1 MEKKLTKKTK
11 KAITI
16 YVMVLLILFVI
27 VEILPKVTD
36 VFDTT
41 QVLEPG
47 NLVIS
52 YDTEGYLIKDESIS
66 IAAQNGK
73 VKYLEEEGVAVKKG
87 HPIVKVEE
95 DKKDSEKSPRFTEYT
110 DRLNG
115 FDGLSKKKGATI
127 SGVVSFSIDGYE
139 NYFTSKNMEK
149 IDKNEVEGL
158 SLKSVDLKRDS
169 VIKGEPVYKISGD
182 DNWYILCWVDKK
194 TAETYY
200 EGRDVTIKMP
210 DGDVD
215 AEVYKIK
222 KEGNNYRVIFY
233 LDVYYESFATT
244 RKADISIVISDN
256 AGLIIENNCIITKH
270 GKQGVYVRDKNGD
283 YSFTQISVIASN
295 EKESVIRD
303 ATFIDEEGYQIYTVD
318 VYDEVSK
325 HPKNLLADDL
335 KKEAE
340 EAKEEEK

>member
-95 DKKDSEKSPRFTEYT
+95 DKKDSENFTILLLCLKNKSTP
-110 DRLNG
+110 
-115 FDGLSKKKGATI
+115 LS
-127 SGVVSFSIDGYE
+127 SG
-139 NYFTSKNMEK
+139 
-149 IDKNEVEGL
+149 
-158 SLKSVDLKRDS
+158 
-169 VIKGEPVYKISGD
+169 
-182 DNWYILCWVDKK
+182 
-194 TAETYY
+194 
-200 EGRDVTIKMP
+200 
-210 DGDVD
+210 
-215 AEVYKIK
+215 
-222 KEGNNYRVIFY
+222 IFP
-233 LDVYYESFATT
+233 T
-244 RKADISIVISDN
+244 
-256 AGLIIENNCIITKH
+256 LINST
-270 GKQGVYVRDKNGD
+270 
-283 YSFTQISVIASN
+283 
-295 EKESVIRD
+295 
-303 ATFIDEEGYQIYTVD
+303 
-318 VYDEVSK
+318 
-325 HPKNLLADDL
+325 
-335 KKEAE
+335 
-340 EAKEEEK
+340 